1 MPKVLYLKGVWTFR
15 VCADVSHCFHSAST
29 WVRWLR
35 ADGRRVIRLREQL
48 SRQKTLSVFLKTVSV
63 FSWLQ
68 LSCHWLQLIRPR
80 DSCSRQKVLRLLE
93 KLYDFF
99 TATAVSYSATAI
111 PCAGTAISRT
121 SLIRERVVKRLWN
134 VGNAPATPQPLYLLG
149 FQQIRER
156 WNLFF
161 ENQFF

>member
-1 MPKVLYLKGVWTFR
+1 M
-15 VCADVSHCFHSAST
+15 
-29 WVRWLR
+29 R
-35 ADGRRVIRLREQL
+35 AQLTRAREQL
-48 SRQKTLSVFLKTVSV
+48 IRQRDSSSRQKAV
-63 FSWLQ
+63 
-68 LSCHWLQLIRPR
+68 
-80 DSCSRQKVLRLLE
+80 RLLE

-99 TATAVSYSATAI
+99 TATAVSYSA
-111 PCAGTAISRT
+111 TAISRT

-156 WNLFF
+156 WNFFF

>member
-1 MPKVLYLKGVWTFR
+1 MATGV
-15 VCADVSHCFHSAST
+15 AD
-29 WVRWLR
+29 
-35 ADGRRVIRLREQL
+35 
-48 SRQKTLSVFLKTVSV
+48 
-63 FSWLQ
+63 
-68 LSCHWLQLIRPR
+68 
-80 DSCSRQKVLRLLE
+80 
-93 KLYDFF
+93 
-99 TATAVSYSATAI
+99 TATGTAVSQKNAERFVENGERFILGTAISSLATAISYSATAI
-111 PCAGTAISRT
+111 PRAGTAISRT